1 MALHRELGPLNVFT
15 SKIPCS
21 SHGAKKAPA
30 NINCTSGTFVKADL
44 KKYKNYTI
52 LFNAREIENGLFS
65 PVATLFKSGET
76 SITLEIDRSFKNRDE
91 ALSFALGAA
100 EDAVDAKIKGN
111 KPDFGLLV
119 GEG

>member
-1 MALHRELGPLNVFT
+1 MYKYVLEKN
-15 SKIPCS
+15 
-21 SHGAKKAPA
+21 
-30 NINCTSGTFVKADL
+30 VKADL

-52 LFNAREIENGLFS
+52 LFNARETKDGLYN

-76 SITLEIDRSFKNRDE
+76 SITLDINRSFKVRDE

-100 EDAVDAKIKGN
+100 EAAVDAKIKGN

-119 GEG
+119 SDL